1 MKKIAYIFIVLLVCG
16 AILSLFFLSAS
27 GVNSSRGGSK
37 SISNHSSSSSSVT
50 VYFSEPKVQYNFSAE
65 KTRFTC
71 AVKIP
76 QSLSEK
82 PLVYG
87 FLIKFVDEDRENDEV
102 FTENLTDSIYY
113 QNGDHSVVDIFGSQY
128 SRYRMFSFITS
139 YLITSTVE
147 VTPFVYEKDSND
159 NVVNRYYGK
168 SRTLR

>member
-1 MKKIAYIFIVLLVCG
+1 MKKIAYIFVVLLICG

-27 GVNSSRGGSK
+27 GINSSRGVSK
-37 SISNHSSSSSSVT
+37 STSNHSSSSSSVT
-50 VYFSEPKVQYNFSAE
+50 IDFPEPKVSYNFSAE
-65 KTRFTC
+65 KTRFIC

-87 FLIKFVDEDRENDEV
+87 FLIKFVDEDREDDEV
-102 FTENLTDSIYY
+102 FTENITDSFGDS
-113 QNGDHSVVDIFGSQY
+113 NGQHSVVDVYGSQY
-128 SRYRMFSFITS
+128 SGYRMFVCVTT

-159 NVVNRYYGK
+159 NVVNRYYGN
-168 SRTLR
+168 SRTFR